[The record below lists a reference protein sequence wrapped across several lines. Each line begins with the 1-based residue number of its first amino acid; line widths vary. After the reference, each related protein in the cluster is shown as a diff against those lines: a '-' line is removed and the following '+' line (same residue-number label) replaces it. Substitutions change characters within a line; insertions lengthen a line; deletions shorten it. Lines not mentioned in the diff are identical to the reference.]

1 MAFPVRR
8 VAVTVISG
16 IALASCFTPHAR
28 ADDLV
33 DTAVIANGSFGS
45 ARGSVHVNEAAG
57 NGNAQANVAAVS
69 NGPALPLK
77 RFTQQTGASGAGGGR
92 ATIQDFAFS
101 GASGLLQ
108 LNQSAGTG
116 NAQGNAAVL
125 RAGVPLSQMNDD
137 ALAAALPVQQTSPSS
152 TRATGVTDSTSASA
166 GAFAHTAGVVQINQC
181 AGAGNSTANGF
192 ILQVQKGVVH

>member
-1 MAFPVRR
+1 MTFPLRR
-8 VAVTVISG
+8 VLAAVASCSLLSA
-16 IALASCFTPHAR
+16 ALADMAR
-28 ADDLV
+28 ADDLA

-57 NGNAQANVAAVS
+57 NGNVQGNFAAVAT
-69 NGPALPLK
+69 GAALPLK
-77 RFTQQTGASGAGGGR
+77 RFAQQTDAAGAGGGR
-92 ATIQDFAFS
+92 ASIQDFAFS

-116 NAQGNAAVL
+116 NAQGNAAIL
-125 RAGVPLSQMNDD
+125 RVGVPASQMNDD
-137 ALAAALPVQQTSPSS
+137 ALAAALPVQQAAPGS
-152 TRATGVTDSTSASA
+152 TRAEGVTDRASA
-166 GAFAHTAGVVQINQC
+166 AAHAFAHSSGVVQINQC